1 MNRINKVFQKD
12 GTIMSIY
19 FTAGFPAKN
28 DTLSIIKELDSAGVE
43 MIEIGLPFSVTLLLM
58 GQQFKIAQLLH

>member
-12 GTIMSIY
+12 GTIMYIY

-28 DTLSIIKELDSAGVE
+28 AQIPVLNKKPYNE
-43 MIEIGLPFSVTLLLM
+43 SVKVL
-58 GQQFKIAQLLH
+58 

>member
-19 FTAGFPAKN
+19 FTAGFPTKN

-43 MIEIGLPFSVTLLLM
+43 MIEIGLPFRSEERRV
-58 GQQFKIAQLLH
+58 GKECER

>member
-19 FTAGFPAKN
+19 FTAGFPAKISTN
-28 DTLSIIKELDSAGVE
+28 FWREQVILR
-43 MIEIGLPFSVTLLLM
+43 
-58 GQQFKIAQLLH
+58 QLAKNNKKK